1 MLKSILTIIQGDYT
15 WIKNRK
21 RPTGMKKLIANPKRK
36 RSKKEKNEEEDLRYY
51 TALPHHLTTTDFI
64 L

>member
-1 MLKSILTIIQGDYT
+1 MLKSILNTIQGDYT

-21 RPTGMKKLIANPKRK
+21 RPTGMKKLTANPKRK
-36 RSKKEKNEEEDLRYY
+36 RSKKEKHEEEDSRYY